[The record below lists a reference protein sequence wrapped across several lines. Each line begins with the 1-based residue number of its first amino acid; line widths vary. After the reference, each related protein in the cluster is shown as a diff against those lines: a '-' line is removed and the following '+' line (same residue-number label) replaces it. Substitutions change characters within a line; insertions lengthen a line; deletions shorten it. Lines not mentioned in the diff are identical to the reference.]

1 MKAEVETALAE
12 LEEKSP
18 GGAVRHHEDGEGG
31 AWVVV
36 SHIDIGPNFSPSSS
50 AVAFLVTSAYPEAI
64 PYPHIIDAGILYTGD
79 EPRPNTYPDGDLPTA
94 MTRGTFTVLDE
105 PRDGIQVSRSSPR
118 RDPLGDTAL
127 AKLMR
132 VLHFLRSHK

>member
-1 MKAEVETALAE
+1 MNREVETALAE

-18 GGAVRHHEDGEGG
+18 GGAVRHLEDGEGG
-31 AWVVV
+31 AWVVIPDV
-36 SHIDIGPNFSPSSS
+36 DIGPNFSPSKS
-50 AVAFLVTSAYPEAI
+50 AVGFHVTSAYPEAI

-79 EPRPNTYPDGDLPTA
+79 EPRPNIHPDGNLPAA
-94 MTRGTFTVLDE
+94 MTRGTFTVLNE
-105 PRDGIQVSRSSPR
+105 PKEGIQVSRSSPS

-132 VLHFLRSHK
+132 VLNFLRTHK